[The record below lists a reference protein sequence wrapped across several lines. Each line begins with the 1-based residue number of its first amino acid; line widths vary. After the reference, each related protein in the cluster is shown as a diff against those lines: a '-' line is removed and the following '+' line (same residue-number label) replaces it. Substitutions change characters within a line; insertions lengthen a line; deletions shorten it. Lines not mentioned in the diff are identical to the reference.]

1 MTTGHEVSC
10 WGSNLL
16 GALGDGA
23 TVVRSFP
30 MPVEGLEG
38 LVQISVA
45 AHGCGLLANGLI
57 CTYLRP

>member
-1 MTTGHEVSC
+1 
-10 WGSNLL
+10 
-16 GALGDGA
+16 
-23 TVVRSFP
+23 